1 MNTCQIAAL
10 ICVMALSSAVSA
22 RAQMSPSMT
31 PDPAAGTPTDSM
43 AGMDM
48 MDDAIIAHALIEQLE
63 DRFDGSSHGFRYD
76 AQAWAGTDYDKLWVK
91 SEGRVLGNGRF
102 TDGQHE
108 ILYDRA
114 TSTFLDL
121 QAGVRFDAD
130 KGKPRTWGA
139 FGIQGLS
146 LYFVDIEATAYV
158 NGEGNFA
165 ARTKASFDLLL
176 TQRLIL
182 QPEIELN
189 FYSKTDPGRGTG
201 SGLSDIDTGLRLRY
215 EITRK
220 LAPYVGV
227 AYEGF
232 YGQSAG
238 FARKDG
244 ESTSDVR
251 FVLGVRTLF

>member
-1 MNTCQIAAL
+1 MNARPI
-10 ICVMALSSAVSA
+10 MALTFIMALASAVTA
-22 RAQMSPSMT
+22 RAQMSSSMT
-31 PDPAAGTPTDSM
+31 HDAVAGVPSDSTG
-43 AGMDM
+43 GMDM
-48 MDDAIIAHALIEQLE
+48 IDDAIFAHALIEQLE
-63 DRFDGSSHGFRYD
+63 DRFDGGSHGFRYD

-102 TDGQHE
+102 TDGQYE

-121 QAGVRFDAD
+121 QAGVRVDAD
-130 KGKPRTWGA
+130 RGRPRSWG
-139 FGIQGLS
+139 
-146 LYFVDIEATAYV
+146 AYV

-165 ARTKASFDLLL
+165 ARTKASYDLLL

-182 QPEIELN
+182 QAEIELN
-189 FYSKTDPGRGTG
+189 FYSKTDSERGTG

-227 AYEGF
+227 AYQGF
-232 YGQSAG
+232 YGQSAS